1 MDWKK
6 VEELRKKVLAEEEA
20 LVQQAIKGDKMR
32 KRVGPAV
39 HHPKKASGV
48 RNVEGEQERAVREW
62 LGWDPNKAAKPLPD
76 HMKKRQEK
84 MRRK

>member
-6 VEELRKKVLAEEEA
+6 VEELRKKVLAEEEE
-20 LVQQAIKGDKMR
+20 LVQQAMKGDKAR

-48 RNVEGEQERAVREW
+48 RNAGDEQERKVRDW
-62 LGWDPNKAAKPLPD
+62 LGWDPEKAAKPVPE

-84 MRRK
+84 LRRK